1 MIKKETYDFL
11 KSVLTLFSGSSISQL
26 ISIVVLIVLQR
37 FFYSPEEYAPFR
49 LFFEF
54 SIVFS
59 SIGALRLE
67 SGLVLEKNN
76 ENTLSL
82 LRVCMRF
89 CIISSL
95 IGGLIFTLYFI
106 REIKTF
112 NSEWLI
118 IFLMPVAIFSAGIIQ
133 IYQSFFIK
141 YKEFLTISS
150 SKIIQSLT
158 AGISQITSGLLG
170 LNFTGLI
177 FGRIIGLL
185 SADFNY
191 LKKFFG
197 GFRFPEINKQKE
209 RYLIIKHKKFI
220 QFTSPGFFIG
230 NSINL
235 IILMLFANYYG
246 NQFTGLTAAAI
257 QYFGLVIMLFSS
269 SFSQVYYNEI
279 AQINN
284 PKELISSYTFWIKR
298 LFILSIVGWVVLFFV
313 PSSLITFVLGD
324 KWSELLNIIKIIS
337 PWMGIMFVSSSLSY
351 IFIRLGKQKE
361 ILFFDIFHLV
371 LIALAFFFGN
381 HIFKNKISTL
391 YVITFVQSAFYIA
404 SLILAYNFLYKNLE
418 QEKV

>member
-11 KSVLTLFSGSSISQL
+11 KNVFTLFSGSSISQL
-26 ISIVVLIVLQR
+26 TSIIVLIVLQR
-37 FFYSPEEYAPFR
+37 FFYSPEDYAPFR

-54 SIVFS
+54 SILFS
-59 SIGALRLE
+59 SICALRLE

-82 LRVCMRF
+82 LRICIRF

-95 IGGLIFTLYFI
+95 IGSLIFTLYFI
-106 REIKTF
+106 KEIKIF

-158 AGISQITSGLLG
+158 GGISQITSGWLG

-197 GFRFPEINKQKE
+197 GFRLPEINKQKE
-209 RYLIIKHKKFI
+209 RYLIVKHKKFI

-246 NQFTGLTAAAI
+246 NKFTGLTAAAI
-257 QYFGLVIMLFSS
+257 QYLGLLIMLFTS

-279 AQINN
+279 AEIIE
-284 PKELISSYTFWIKR
+284 PKKLLTSFTFWLKR
-298 LFILSIVGWVVLFFV
+298 LTILSIVGLILLFV
-313 PSSLITFVLGD
+313 TPSTIIIYILGE
-324 KWSELLNIIKIIS
+324 KWSDLLNIIKIIS
-337 PWMGIMFVSSSLSY
+337 PWMGIMFISSSLSY

-371 LIALAFFFGN
+371 LIVLAFFFGN
-381 HIFKNKISTL
+381 HIFKDKISTL
-391 YVITFVQSAFYIA
+391 YVITAFQCGFYIL
-404 SLILAYNFLYKNLE
+404 SIILAYHFLYKNLE